1 MTPEQ
6 MKISDTKRKN
16 ALLLITYS
24 VSLLAGLIYAI
35 LNDSGIIATSVF
47 ASQLIL
53 LIVYFII
60 LQLILKKPEMYV
72 YFSIPTIYI
81 IMLIW
86 LLTEG
91 ANAKNMVIL
100 TLMAVLSAI
109 HFRTVIFA
117 IGYISG
123 LIILILNNV
132 FAAGEDALFNELFLP
147 ALLTY
152 LLVGIVLGVVIHLNK
167 KQSGQI
173 QEFLQRL
180 ENDTKKK
187 DEQRSLFAKELTTIS
202 TSINQI
208 NDQIQVHLVS
218 QNEMRT
224 AVTEIS
230 AGSQTQSDQI
240 NNIASVAAMTMT
252 KMEEVTHLSNG
263 LAAQSDQA
271 NHIALSGNER
281 VTYLHENMTELK
293 NIIEGLS
300 STFKE
305 LTKKIEETNTFIGSI
320 QDITD
325 QTNLLALNA
334 SIEAARAGEAGRGFS
349 IVADEIRKLAEITRN
364 TATRINDN
372 LSSVNEVNSIALEI
386 MSLSS
391 TKLHENMSATGEV
404 TDYFSSLREK
414 LNGISNEF
422 QRLASTATE
431 VKGQTVDVEFS
442 TKELA
447 AVIEQSSAGL
457 EEISATIETLN
468 QDNETIA
475 RYIQDTAAS
484 TERIEHSIK
493 D

>member
-1 MTPEQ
+1 
-6 MKISDTKRKN
+6 
-16 ALLLITYS
+16 
-24 VSLLAGLIYAI
+24 
-35 LNDSGIIATSVF
+35 
-47 ASQLIL
+47 
-53 LIVYFII
+53 
-60 LQLILKKPEMYV
+60 
-72 YFSIPTIYI
+72 
-81 IMLIW
+81 
-86 LLTEG
+86 
-91 ANAKNMVIL
+91 
-100 TLMAVLSAI
+100 
-109 HFRTVIFA
+109 
-117 IGYISG
+117 
-123 LIILILNNV
+123 
-132 FAAGEDALFNELFLP
+132 
-147 ALLTY
+147 
-152 LLVGIVLGVVIHLNK
+152 
-167 KQSGQI
+167 
-173 QEFLQRL
+173 
-180 ENDTKKK
+180 
-187 DEQRSLFAKELTTIS
+187 
-202 TSINQI
+202 
-208 NDQIQVHLVS
+208 
-218 QNEMRT
+218 
-224 AVTEIS
+224 
-230 AGSQTQSDQI
+230 
-240 NNIASVAAMTMT
+240 
-252 KMEEVTHLSNG
+252 MEEVTHLSNG

-271 NHIALSGNER
+271 NHLAFSGNER

-372 LSSVNEVNSIALEI
+372 LSSVNEVNSTALEI

-404 TDYFSSLREK
+404 TEYFSSLREK
-414 LNGISNEF
+414 LDGISNEF

-475 RYIQDTAAS
+475 RYIQDTAES

>member
-1 MTPEQ
+1 VTPEQ

-16 ALLLITYS
+16 VLLLITYS
-24 VSLLAGLIYAI
+24 VSLLAGLAYSI
-35 LNDSGIIATSVF
+35 LNESGIIPTSVF

-53 LIVYFII
+53 LVVYFTV
-60 LQLILKKPEMYV
+60 LQLMMKKPQLYV
-72 YFSIPTIYI
+72 YFSIPTIYA

-86 LLTEG
+86 LLTDG

-109 HFRTVIFA
+109 HFRTVIFG
-117 IGYISG
+117 IGYVSG
-123 LIILILNNV
+123 LIILVLNKV
-132 FAAGEDALFNELFLP
+132 FAPADDVLFNELFLP

-152 LLVGIVLGVVIHLNK
+152 LLVGIVLGVVINLNK
-167 KQSGQI
+167 KQSIQI
-173 QEFLQRL
+173 EEFLHKTEEESR
-180 ENDTKKK
+180 KK
-187 DEQRSLFAKELTTIS
+187 DEQRALFAKELTTIS
-202 TSINQI
+202 TSIKQT
-208 NDQIQVHLVS
+208 NDQIQIHLVS
-218 QNEMRT
+218 QNEMRR
-224 AVTEIS
+224 AVNEIS

-240 NNIASVAAMTMT
+240 NNIASAAAMTMT
-252 KMEEVTHLSNG
+252 KMEDVTHLSNDLSLHSDDANR
-263 LAAQSDQA
+263 LAV
-271 NHIALSGNER
+271 SGNER
-281 VTYLHENMTELK
+281 VTYLHDNMTELK

-372 LSSVNEVNSIALEI
+372 LSSVNEVNSTALEI
-386 MSLSS
+386 MDLSS

-404 TDYFSSLREK
+404 TEYFTTLREK
-414 LNGISNEF
+414 LDAISQEF
-422 QRLASTATE
+422 KRLSSTASS
-431 VKGQTVDVEFS
+431 VKGQTGEVELS

-475 RYIQDTAAS
+475 RYINDTAESA
-484 TERIEHSIK
+484 ERIEHSINH
-493 D
+493 